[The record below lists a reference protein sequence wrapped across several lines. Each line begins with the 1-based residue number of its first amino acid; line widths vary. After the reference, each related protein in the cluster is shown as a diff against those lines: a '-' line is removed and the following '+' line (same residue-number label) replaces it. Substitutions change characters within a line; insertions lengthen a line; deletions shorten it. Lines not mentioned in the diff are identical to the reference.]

1 MMKKSLIEAEDYLD
15 AVRIPIRIAAKT
27 EEDWPLVMSLWF
39 LHRDGLLYCAT
50 QKDAKI
56 VRYIENDNR
65 CAFEIAADEPPY
77 CGIRGHARARID
89 DTLGAEILEQLLHR
103 YLGNTQ
109 NDLAKKLLAKSDT
122 EVAIVLEPLR
132 IYIWDFRQR
141 MKDIGTDR
149 SSSKVCP

>member
-56 VRYIENDNR
+56 VRHIENDNR

-89 DTLGAEILEQLLHR
+89 DTLGAEILEQL
-103 YLGNTQ
+103 
-109 NDLAKKLLAKSDT
+109 
-122 EVAIVLEPLR
+122 
-132 IYIWDFRQR
+132 
-141 MKDIGTDR
+141 
-149 SSSKVCP
+149 